1 MKYIN
6 LNMDRV
12 QYEGHDYQSYSL
24 PADRVNAVLNT
35 ENVPEITL
43 SEPNSDKP
51 VVATIFVL
59 IRTIISVG
67 RKENTIQSIVAL
79 LVCIAGTIVY
89 YVTFAPANM
98 SL

>member
-43 SEPNSDKP
+43 KEDLVEEPAQEVEAPATEP
-51 VVATIFVL
+51 VA
-59 IRTIISVG
+59 
-67 RKENTIQSIVAL
+67 ENTAE
-79 LVCIAGTIVY
+79 
-89 YVTFAPANM
+89 
-98 SL
+98 